1 MVFVLN
7 KSKKPLDMISNA
19 KARILLKNK
28 LAVVVKA
35 YPFTIRLRDNR
46 CGSQN
51 RAYTVKLDPGSKTTG
66 IAIID
71 NKGSV
76 VMLAELEHRGRII
89 KKNLDSRRAIRRS
102 RRQRKTR
109 YRASRFNNRT
119 RPESWLAP
127 SVKSRADNVI
137 NFIKKYKKLLNIA
150 QIEIEKVSFDTAQM
164 SSEIELY
171 GVDYQQGPLYQNKL
185 RVFIF
190 SRSNG
195 KCSYCGK
202 QAQEID
208 HVVPRSKGG
217 TDSVNNLTATCRS
230 CNEKKSNLT
239 LKAFGKLMNKDYSH
253 LEPKKLP
260 KDAAIVQSARN
271 YMVKEITKLVPDT
284 TTHDAWLTKYN
295 RDELGLPK
303 EHYYDALSV
312 GNTQD
317 YKFLTDKVLQISAKG
332 RGSRQMCRMDRF
344 GFPRTSPKGSKSVKG
359 FQTGDIVKAVVPS
372 GLKRGE
378 YFGRVII
385 KSSGY
390 FKINTE
396 DALIESI
403 GYKYCRIVQR
413 NDGYSY
419 NYKERDLAINNR
431 VSVAKI

>member
-51 RAYTVKLDPGSKTTG
+51 RTYTVKLDPGSKTTG

-150 QIEIEKVSFDTAQM
+150 QIEIEKVS
-164 SSEIELY
+164 L
-171 GVDYQQGPLYQNKL
+171 
-185 RVFIF
+185 
-190 SRSNG
+190 
-195 KCSYCGK
+195 
-202 QAQEID
+202 
-208 HVVPRSKGG
+208 
-217 TDSVNNLTATCRS
+217 
-230 CNEKKSNLT
+230 
-239 LKAFGKLMNKDYSH
+239 
-253 LEPKKLP
+253 
-260 KDAAIVQSARN
+260 N
-271 YMVKEITKLVPDT
+271 Y
-284 TTHDAWLTKYN
+284 
-295 RDELGLPK
+295 
-303 EHYYDALSV
+303 
-312 GNTQD
+312 
-317 YKFLTDKVLQISAKG
+317 
-332 RGSRQMCRMDRF
+332 DR
-344 GFPRTSPKGSKSVKG
+344 
-359 FQTGDIVKAVVPS
+359 
-372 GLKRGE
+372 
-378 YFGRVII
+378 
-385 KSSGY
+385 
-390 FKINTE
+390 
-396 DALIESI
+396 
-403 GYKYCRIVQR
+403 
-413 NDGYSY
+413 
-419 NYKERDLAINNR
+419 
-431 VSVAKI
+431 